1 MTVERVRVR
10 GRDAIG
16 CCCLLLCCW
25 LLIFTRLQAG
35 VVVDTFNLRVFSLW
49 GHSSF
54 RLFFRKFPK
63 LTETNSKPK
72 FPRARRIL
80 RHHASTAEVRSRYHG
95 TEASDT

>member
-1 MTVERVRVR
+1 VLLVVDFYTV
-10 GRDAIG
+10 
-16 CCCLLLCCW
+16 
-25 LLIFTRLQAG
+25 AG
-35 VVVDTFNLRVFSLW
+35 VVVDTFNLRVFSLG

-80 RHHASTAEVRSRYHG
+80 RHNASTAEEVRSRYHG
-95 TEASDT
+95 TESDT